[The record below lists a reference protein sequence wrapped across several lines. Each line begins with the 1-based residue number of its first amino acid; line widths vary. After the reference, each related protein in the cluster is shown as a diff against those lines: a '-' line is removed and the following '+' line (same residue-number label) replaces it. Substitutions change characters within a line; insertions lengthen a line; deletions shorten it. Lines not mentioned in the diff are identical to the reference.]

1 MPAKLR
7 MRNELG
13 MTLSLLRQLRGWGQ
27 EDLAAASRVGL
38 AMIRKIEQG
47 RRQLTADNL
56 AAVAA
61 ALGVDLSTV
70 HELVAL
76 VRKIQ
81 GAPASGPALAAGAT
95 PQAIAATASPA
106 VLRQLQGLLRS
117 DLLAAPG
124 RRIPLAFE
132 DSRRLAP
139 DLWKRL
145 KPYPDAARQALLQ
158 EAAEFQ
164 DAGLVVLLCDRRRTA
179 ALDSV
184 DRAHHLAELAVLG
197 AEHLPGDATW
207 RKRLQGYARAHLA
220 NALRV
225 AGRLPAAKEELARA
239 LELWRAGAA
248 SDPGILNAARILH
261 LEASLLRGR
270 RETARALVLLDEA
283 SAIDRWGETPSL
295 LIGKAKVVE
304 EMGQFTESIALLRQA
319 ASRID
324 GDSDPVTIFLVHL
337 NLGTNLCHLGR
348 HAEAAQGLEEV
359 RSLAL
364 GLGNQLD
371 SLRVGWLE
379 AKIAA
384 GLGQSEKAFAAYE
397 RVRADFEEQGIAYDC
412 ALVTLEV
419 AELHATLGHT
429 AEVKELARR
438 SAPMFSEQEVHSEA
452 QRALALFLRAAEEER
467 VSVELIRAVLAYL
480 ERSRRDP
487 ELRYRGPG

>member
-164 DAGLVVLLCDRRRTA
+164 DAGLVELLCERSRTA
-179 ALDSV
+179 ARDSV
-184 DRAHHLAELAVLG
+184 DRALHLAELAVLG
-197 AEHLPGDATW
+197 A
-207 RKRLQGYARAHLA
+207 
-220 NALRV
+220 
-225 AGRLPAAKEELARA
+225 
-239 LELWRAGAA
+239 
-248 SDPGILNAARILH
+248 
-261 LEASLLRGR
+261 
-270 RETARALVLLDEA
+270 
-283 SAIDRWGETPSL
+283 
-295 LIGKAKVVE
+295 
-304 EMGQFTESIALLRQA
+304 
-319 ASRID
+319 
-324 GDSDPVTIFLVHL
+324 
-337 NLGTNLCHLGR
+337 
-348 HAEAAQGLEEV
+348 
-359 RSLAL
+359 
-364 GLGNQLD
+364 
-371 SLRVGWLE
+371 
-379 AKIAA
+379 
-384 GLGQSEKAFAAYE
+384 
-397 RVRADFEEQGIAYDC
+397 
-412 ALVTLEV
+412 
-419 AELHATLGHT
+419 
-429 AEVKELARR
+429 
-438 SAPMFSEQEVHSEA
+438 
-452 QRALALFLRAAEEER
+452 
-467 VSVELIRAVLAYL
+467 
-480 ERSRRDP
+480 
-487 ELRYRGPG
+487 